1 MGEIVD
7 EYDTAEIPDVEPL
20 DTDRYRVNAR
30 LSVDDLAELVPVQVS
45 SEADD
50 VDTVGG
56 LRARRLGVVPI
67 PGTYVDIDGYRLT
80 AEQAAGRRN
89 RIGTILVEKVE
100 DADES

>member
-1 MGEIVD
+1 M
-7 EYDTAEIPDVEPL
+7 
-20 DTDRYRVNAR
+20 
-30 LSVDDLAELVPVQVS
+30 QVS

-56 LRARRLGVVPI
+56 LLARRLGVVPI
-67 PGTYVDIDGYRLT
+67 PGTHVDIDGYRLT

-100 DADES
+100 DVDES